1 MHANITSI
9 LVDDEQSSR
18 ETLLTI
24 LHRYCPDVKIL
35 AQASNVQEAFEQIQ
49 QFKPELV
56 FLDIEMPQGNA
67 FTLLDKFDE
76 ISFNIVFTTAY
87 KQYALEAIK
96 VEALDYLLKPISINE
111 VIQAVEKIKKKK
123 KRAPLMKNDIAQ
135 MTTSFQHAQQSNPYL
150 AISVSNGYEMIFRDD
165 IVRCEAN
172 ESYTFLILKGGVKKI
187 ISKRLGDLE
196 NILAA
201 NDFFRI
207 HHSHIVNRKHIKNYV
222 RGEGGTIITDDDQEI
237 PVSRRKKTE
246 FLDWLTNFEER

>member
-1 MHANITSI
+1 MHENITSI
-9 LVDDEQSSR
+9 LVDDEQASR
-18 ETLLTI
+18 ETLMTI
-24 LHRYCPDVKIL
+24 LNRYCPEVQIL
-35 AQASNVQEAFEQIQ
+35 AQAANMQEAYEQIHK
-49 QFKPELV
+49 FKPKLV

-111 VIQAVEKIKKKK
+111 VIQAVEKTKKKMRIPLK
-123 KRAPLMKNDIAQ
+123 KNEIAQ
-135 MTTSFQHAQQSNPYL
+135 MSSSLQQAQQANPYL
-150 AISVSNGYEMIFRDD
+150 AISVSNGYEMILRDD

-196 NILAA
+196 SILAA

-222 RGEGGTIITDDDQEI
+222 RGEGGTVITDDDQEI

-246 FLDWLTNFEER
+246 FLEWLTNFEEH